1 MNSSKKSPDYNIR
14 EKPLFAT
21 LVIGFV
27 VTIFT
32 MLLVYFNVIDLGSS
46 SVDLIDV
53 SVTCLAF
60 YVSLKIAKIQSDTAK
75 KIETIGTD
83 TGKTAREILRRKGI
97 EELVSSFFKI
107 QPDKISKY
115 KCVYP
120 QEYPWKGPLP
130 AIRLGDHYALR
141 NIESWFGEDRV
152 EFIGIQRKFTDD
164 PQRKGKETRRI
175 IGKTNKESAIFVC
188 EKTAHIFFHNSFDI
202 EIGPTLPLFGDE
214 KTKTLPLPCWF
225 EKSTYQTKSDK
236 PADSSN
242 DPPQIAAKGG
252 LEPLPSPSEHLYG
265 KSQGDEAIQEDESLT
280 LVDFGI
286 LCRIKKKDSY
296 NILIAGIHQIGTYVT
311 AEFISR
317 LLMNQEDIAHGK
329 ERDAMLSDNDFIA
342 VIRGELDQQT
352 RKIIVC
358 KIYPGYFWTKSDKAA
373 EWSRI
378 F

>member
-1 MNSSKKSPDYNIR
+1 METLLCDHHSTQNVRVVQLSNLFRTSEPRVGVGPKRGWLACKEIFCNIVETIELLVRNLNIRNIGMNSSKKSPDYNIR

-164 PQRKGKETRRI
+164 PQRKGKETRLSLI
-175 IGKTNKESAIFVC
+175 
-188 EKTAHIFFHNSFDI
+188 HI
-202 EIGPTLPLFGDE
+202 
-214 KTKTLPLPCWF
+214 
-225 EKSTYQTKSDK
+225 
-236 PADSSN
+236 
-242 DPPQIAAKGG
+242 
-252 LEPLPSPSEHLYG
+252 
-265 KSQGDEAIQEDESLT
+265 
-280 LVDFGI
+280 
-286 LCRIKKKDSY
+286 
-296 NILIAGIHQIGTYVT
+296 
-311 AEFISR
+311 
-317 LLMNQEDIAHGK
+317 
-329 ERDAMLSDNDFIA
+329 
-342 VIRGELDQQT
+342 
-352 RKIIVC
+352 
-358 KIYPGYFWTKSDKAA
+358 
-373 EWSRI
+373 
-378 F
+378 